1 LMAIVKP
8 SETLIH
14 KTTHLMQDGMNA
26 RAFGEYRIPEA
37 LGDARWTDELILS
50 TWYMAE
56 TGEVPDGMNFKTGK
70 SDGGF
75 DRLDFQ
81 FLPEG
86 EWLEHSGDIDTSLH
100 LNRRGDGKNEIEID
114 IPWYGGGMSYG
125 SVSVNVMM
133 SRARNAVIGT
143 ATFPRARAVT
153 HRNCSK
159 SRRTSSPR

>member
-1 LMAIVKP
+1 MTIVKP

-56 TGEVPDGMNFKTGK
+56 TGEVPDDMNFKTGK

-86 EWLEHSGDIDTSLH
+86 TRLAKACQAKLEDAELKIQKLQP
-100 LNRRGDGKNEIEID
+100 NADGEDELVDDNSIE
-114 IPWYGGGMSYG
+114 
-125 SVSVNVMM
+125 
-133 SRARNAVIGT
+133 
-143 ATFPRARAVT
+143 F
-153 HRNCSK
+153 
-159 SRRTSSPR
+159 

>member
-1 LMAIVKP
+1 LQAMWGAIADDYNQNISDTLSGKIVKP
-8 SETLIH
+8 SESLVH
-14 KTTHLMQDGMNA
+14 KTTHLMQDGMKA
-26 RAFGEYRIPEA
+26 RAFGEYEKPKA

-56 TGEVPDGMNFKTGK
+56 TGEVPDNLNFKTGK

-81 FLPEG
+81 FLPESD
-86 EWLEHSGDIDTSLH
+86 WLEHSEAIDTKLP
-100 LNRRGDGKNEIEID
+100 LNRRGDKKNKIEID

-133 SRARNAVIGT
+133 SRAKNA
-143 ATFPRARAVT
+143 
-153 HRNCSK
+153 K
-159 SRRTSSPR
+159 Q